1 MTRLATAM
9 GAFMLF
15 VSSAAHADEPV
26 DYEALYANPTAQA
39 AFIKEKIKE
48 HFPQDYP
55 VMIAIA
61 SCESTGLVHWT
72 ADGSL
77 LPQSEGKSSAAGVFQ
92 VTLKGHAKSIAK
104 HGLNMEDIDEYMKF
118 VKVLRDGQ
126 PNYADWN
133 SSRDCWSPRIASN

>member
-1 MTRLATAM
+1 MTRLAKAM
-9 GAFMLF
+9 GAILLF

-48 HFPQDYP
+48 HFPRDYP

-61 SCESTGLVHWT
+61 SCESTGLIHWT
-72 ADGSL
+72 EEGSL

-92 VTLKGHAKSIAK
+92 VLLNGHEDAIAK
-104 HGLNMEDIDEYMKF
+104 HRLDMHDVDDYLTF
-118 VKVLRDGQ
+118 VKILVDGR

-133 SSRDCWSPRIASN
+133 ASRDCWSPRIASN